1 MMDETRSIGQGE
13 RCIVLQAREEHQSAS
28 CSTSRQPAF
37 LNGKLEGNLGDALH
51 SGSPLKV
58 PFGKGEA
65 SIDPGAQSDSGAVVN
80 TFEHDLPV
88 KETGDSA
95 DAAESGVGEVGV
107 ESVEQPVNFCQ
118 PAERLRCMDLTPE
131 CSCETTP
138 D

>member
-1 MMDETRSIGQGE
+1 MAIPFRMMDETRSIGQGE
-13 RCIVLQAREEHQSAS
+13 RCLAVVVEIDEVAKIVLQAREEHQSAS

-51 SGSPLKV
+51 SGSSLKV

-65 SIDPGAQSDSGAVVN
+65 PIDPGAQSDSGAVVN

-107 ESVEQPVNFCQ
+107 ESVE
-118 PAERLRCMDLTPE
+118 
-131 CSCETTP
+131 
-138 D
+138 